1 MANKGGGNLTDTF
14 IESGY
19 GIARI
24 RIKESDNNYNYVV
37 WCTET
42 LECAVI
48 DPLSARTVLNFIR
61 NQGLKVKY
69 IINTHTHP
77 DHVEGNDGIL
87 KVTMAKILVHPEG
100 KRSVSPRSE
109 PIEEGNLIEVGKQK
123 IRVIHTPGHCPEHVS
138 LILGENIFV
147 GDTLFL
153 ASCGNL
159 KHRGNA
165 DELFRSIAF
174 RLRPLPD
181 NFRVFV
187 GHNYSEANLRFALN
201 IEPENGAAK
210 AKLSEVQ
217 SAYSQGKEPS
227 PTTIGEE
234 KRYNPFLR
242 FDVLEVVASVR
253 KKKPSV
259 SDDPKVIFKVL
270 RELRDKWT

>member
-1 MANKGGGNLTDTF
+1 MDTF

-24 RIKESDNNYNYVV
+24 PIKKSDNNYNYVV

-48 DPLSARTVLNFIR
+48 DPLNARAALSFIR
-61 NQGLKVKY
+61 NHGLRVKY

-77 DHVEGNDGIL
+77 DHIEGNDGIL
-87 KVTMAKILVHPEG
+87 KVTMAKILVHPE
-100 KRSVSPRSE
+100 KRMSVSPRSE
-109 PIEEGNLIEVGKQK
+109 PVEEGDVIEVGKQK
-123 IRVIHTPGHCPEHVS
+123 IRVIHTPGHCPEHIS
-138 LILGENIFV
+138 LVLGENIFV

-153 ASCGNL
+153 AGCGNL

-165 DELFRSIAF
+165 EQLYGSIAF
-174 RLRPLPD
+174 KLRPLPD

-187 GHNYSEANLRFALN
+187 GHDYSEANLRFALS
-201 IEPENGAAK
+201 IEPENDAAK
-210 AKLSEVQ
+210 AKLSEVRF
-217 SAYSQGKEPS
+217 SYSQEKEPS

-242 FDVLEVVASVR
+242 FDAAKIVENVR
-253 KKKPSV
+253 KKKPSIGN
-259 SDDPKVIFKVL
+259 DPKAIFKF
-270 RELRDKWT
+270 LRDLRDEWT